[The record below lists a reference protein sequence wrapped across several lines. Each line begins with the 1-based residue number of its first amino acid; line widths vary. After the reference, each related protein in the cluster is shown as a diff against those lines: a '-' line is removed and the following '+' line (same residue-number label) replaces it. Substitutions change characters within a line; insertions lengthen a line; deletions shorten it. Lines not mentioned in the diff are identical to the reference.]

1 MTVEARVAN
10 HAQRL
15 VLEEAVKDK
24 LAFRRWYRTSA
35 RRLFQ
40 ERWLDLEQANDR
52 ELRLLLRQL
61 RRVRT
66 QATIPET
73 ENRALWGDR

>member
-40 ERWLDLEQANDR
+40 ERWLDLDQANDR

-61 RRVRT
+61 RRVRA
-66 QATIPET
+66 QADWT
-73 ENRALWGDR
+73 EAEKREAWGR